1 MIDCLDQL
9 VELYLALESLEVTEI
24 LLELCGASIDE
35 RALPLLKQRLHEEE
49 TQIPVLEE
57 RGYIRLREKS
67 EQLVAALIPLIATL
81 ETQNKGEL
89 NR

>member
-9 VELYLALESLEVTEI
+9 VERYLALESLEVTEI

-49 TQIPVLEE
+49 TQVPVLEE

-81 ETQNKGEL
+81 ETQNKGER
-89 NR
+89 N